1 MFTLLGKRHFAA
13 VMRGR
18 MLRGGDDPGA
28 SRGPMC
34 SPSVLAGG
42 RRSQRRCWAPR
53 LEDEDGGGGH
63 EPGDVVPPEAGR
75 ARGWI
80 RAFRRN
86 MSASHLRVL
95 TSDGKSVLFQVIE
108 FAVICDHSSRQLH
121 KGGKNCRC
129 EGVNYHRR

>member
-1 MFTLLGKRHFAA
+1 MTLAHPGGLCA
-13 VMRGR
+13 VPVS
-18 MLRGGDDPGA
+18 LQEGGGHREDAGLPGLK
-28 SRGPMC
+28 MKM
-34 SPSVLAGG
+34 
-42 RRSQRRCWAPR
+42 
-53 LEDEDGGGGH
+53 GGGGH